1 MFGLKKRKKL
11 EKLKKKIAN
20 LRKVRQEHIDD
31 AAYWYC
37 QGNVKQYNHCH
48 ARAVLASRQILRL
61 RG

>member
-1 MFGLKKRKKL
+1 MFGLKKRKKIQAQNKKL
-11 EKLKKKIAN
+11 EQ